1 VPDRLAVAD
10 RLAIL
15 AELERLA
22 DNANQPGGV
31 LDGYGTDK
39 PAVAASRMW
48 EDAARLLA
56 AAAWVLE
63 TPIRRYIPGMVPT
76 ADGHPNG

>member
-1 VPDRLAVAD
+1 MPDRLAVAD

-22 DNANQPGGV
+22 DNANQLGGV

-39 PAVAASRMW
+39 SAVAASRMC
-48 EDAARLLA
+48 EDAARLL

-63 TPIRRYIPGMVPT
+63 TPIRRYIPGMAPT